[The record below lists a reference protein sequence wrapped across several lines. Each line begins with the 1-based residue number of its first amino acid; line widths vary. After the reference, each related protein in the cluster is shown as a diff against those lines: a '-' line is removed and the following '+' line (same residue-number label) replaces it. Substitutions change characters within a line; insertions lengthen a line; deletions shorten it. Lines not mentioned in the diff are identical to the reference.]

1 MRKAGWRLIPVF
13 GFLAGAMLLFAA
25 ACKAG
30 PDQAAGAAGP
40 KPVPLVPE
48 DKVRMANDSQKTEI
62 FRDAGLGLF
71 IHWGPNSQLGTEISW
86 PLNGASDDYIKRYYA
101 LAETFNPTAFDA
113 AAWARLA
120 KLAGIEYVCFTAKHH
135 DGYAMFDTA
144 FSDFKITKS
153 PYGKDIAA
161 AVAEAFRKEDILV
174 GFYYSPGDYRY
185 QFETGTRFKHL
196 YEPDFAAAAPFGPLK
211 KSFLDYERGQVEEL
225 LTKYGDVFMIWFD
238 GKCEPLKKRSWQVKQ
253 DVFIGRGEIPTP
265 EQEIPG
271 QADDRAWESCM
282 TTSWQWS
289 YQPNADVRTARE
301 VIANLVRIRAR
312 GGNMLLNVGP
322 RPDGKIAPADEA
334 LLRELGL
341 WMSLYGEGVRGVR
354 PWITTNEG
362 GVWLTTRRSDGS
374 VYAFVDLDYGLE
386 GINTPAGARFTLKS
400 VKSGPGTQVSV
411 LSQAGGVEWSED
423 KEGLHVVVSR
433 THTVQLIK
441 TPAALAKALGDKA
454 PSLTWGP
461 DWPIVVKITNATA
474 GAAPVA
480 AAIAEK

>member
-1 MRKAGWRLIPVF
+1 MKESARRTAVALPA
-13 GFLAGAMLLFAA
+13 LAGIAILLASACSPGAEKPAA
-25 ACKAG
+25 E
-30 PDQAAGAAGP
+30 AAGP
-40 KPVPLVPE
+40 APVTLVPE
-48 DKVRMANDSQKTEI
+48 DQVRMSNDPAKTEI

-86 PLNGASDDYIKRYYA
+86 PLNNASEDYVKRYYA
-101 LAETFNPTAFDA
+101 LAETFDPTAFDA

-144 FSDFKITKS
+144 YSDFKITTS

-161 AVAEAFRKEDILV
+161 AVAEAFRKEGILL
-174 GFYYSPGDYRY
+174 GFYYSPGDFRY
-185 QFETGTRFKHL
+185 QFETGLRFKHL
-196 YEPDFAAAAPFGPLK
+196 YEPDFAAAAPFGPQK
-211 KSFLDYERGQVEEL
+211 KGFADYERGQVEEL

-271 QADDRAWESCM
+271 KADDRAWESCM

-289 YQPNADVRTARE
+289 YQPNADVRTASE
-301 VIANLVRIRAR
+301 VIRNLIHIRAR

-322 RPDGKIAPADEA
+322 RPDGTIAPADEA

-354 PWITTNEG
+354 PWRVTNEG
-362 GVWLTTRRSDGS
+362 NVWLTARRSDGT
-374 VYAFVDLDYGLE
+374 VYAFADLEYGLP
-386 GINTPAGARFTLKS
+386 GIKSSAGARFSLKS
-400 VKSGPGTQVSV
+400 VKAGPGTQVSV
-411 LSQAGGVEWSED
+411 LSQAGGVAWTQD
-423 KEGLHVVVSR
+423 AAGLHVTVDR
-433 THTVQLIK
+433 THTIQLIK
-441 TPAALAKALGDKA
+441 TPAALVRAKAGKA
-454 PSLTWGP
+454 PELTWGP
-461 DWPIVVKITNATA
+461 DWPIVIKITH
-474 GAAPVA
+474 AAS
-480 AAIAEK
+480 AE

>member
-1 MRKAGWRLIPVF
+1 MKAKCELSLGILSVLVGGIL
-13 GFLAGAMLLFAA
+13 FLFPACGPGSDRAA
-25 ACKAG
+25 A
-30 PDQAAGAAGP
+30 AAGP
-40 KPVPLVPE
+40 GPVPLLPE
-48 DKVRMANDSQKTEI
+48 DKVRMSNDPLKTEI

-86 PLNGASDDYIKRYYA
+86 PLNSASDDYIKRYYA
-101 LAETFNPTAFDA
+101 LAETFNPKAFDA

-144 FSDFKITKS
+144 FSEFKITKS
-153 PYGKDIAA
+153 PYGQDIAA

-174 GFYYSPGDYRY
+174 GFYYSPGDFRY

-196 YEPDFAAAAPFGPLK
+196 YEPDFAAAEPFGPLK

-238 GKCEPLKKRSWQVKQ
+238 GKCEPLKKRSWQVKP

-301 VIANLVRIRAR
+301 VIANLARIRAR

-322 RPDGKIAPADEA
+322 RPDGTITPADEA

-362 GVWLTTRRSDGS
+362 GVWLTARRAEAT
-374 VYAFVDLDYGLE
+374 VYAIADLEYGMK
-386 GINTPAGARFTLKS
+386 GIQAPAGCRFTLRS
-400 VKSGPGTQVSV
+400 VKTTPETKISV

-441 TPAALAKALGDKA
+441 TPPALAKTLGDKA

-461 DWPIVVKITNATA
+461 DWPIVVKITKAAA
-474 GAAPVA
+474 GAVPA
-480 AAIAEK
+480 ATSAAGK